1 VGDIHRIL
9 EFTVESITFVRYL
22 KLKQVMTEKKRNDDD
37 DDENILKHTKPF
49 KGTETSNH
57 L

>member
-1 VGDIHRIL
+1 MGDIHRIL

>member
-1 VGDIHRIL
+1 
-9 EFTVESITFVRYL
+9 
-22 KLKQVMTEKKRNDDD
+22 MTEKKKKKRNDD